1 MEKINFKDL
10 PSTDTPIDSKNL
22 NLLQANV
29 ENAINSVV
37 ESGNNYTKFNN
48 GLLICYGNLSINM
61 GTMTQKNPFWQ
72 YTNNSKF
79 NFPVQFISKPQ
90 LNLTIIA
97 GSYAS
102 ILYSVD
108 FDKSSINSI
117 IGLTLSD
124 ASNQVTNA
132 NYIAIGRW
140 K

>member
-1 MEKINFKDL
+1 MEKINFVNNQ
-10 PSTDTPIDSKNL
+10 TPAGATTMNTFQNNI
-22 NLLQANV
+22 
-29 ENAINSVV
+29 ENAINGVV